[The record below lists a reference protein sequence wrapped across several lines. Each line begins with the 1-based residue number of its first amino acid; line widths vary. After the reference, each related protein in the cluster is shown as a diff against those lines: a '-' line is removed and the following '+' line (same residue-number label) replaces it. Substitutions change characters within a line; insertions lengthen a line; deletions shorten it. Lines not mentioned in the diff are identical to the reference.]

1 MLYNGMFYFLEVS
14 TVKFPLSIY
23 AAMKTLAK
31 WTIEEYHQM
40 IEAGI
45 LQNRRVELL
54 AGEIIEMPPEGP
66 LHAFYGEEFADYLRN
81 RLAAKALIREAR
93 PITLTNSEPE
103 PDIAV
108 VQPPRDNYRNRHPYP
123 EDIFLVIEVSHS
135 TLAKDL
141 EIKRKTYA
149 QAGIIEYWIID
160 VQNKQLIVFRYP
172 NNDDYSFKQ
181 EIKQGNI
188 AMLAFPEVEVTVD
201 RLLT

>member
-1 MLYNGMFYFLEVS
+1 ML
-14 TVKFPLSIY
+14 P
-23 AAMKTLAK
+23 TLAK

-45 LQNRRVELL
+45 LQNHRVELL
-54 AGEIIEMPPEGP
+54 AGEIIEMPPEEP
-66 LHAFYGEEFADYLRN
+66 LHAFYGEELADYLRY
-81 RLAAKALIREAR
+81 RLAGKALIREAH

-103 PDIAV
+103 PDITV

-149 QAGIIEYWIID
+149 QAGIPEYWIID
-160 VQNKQLIVFRYP
+160 VQNKQLIVFRSP
-172 NNDDYSFKQ
+172 NNGDYLSKQ
-181 EIKQGNI
+181 EIKQGNV
-188 AMLAFPEVEVTVD
+188 AMLAFPEVEVTVN